1 MLRCKGLPETFPR
14 AQPGS
19 PLVIGSMIHYMLLL
33 NVEDISEG
41 NASLS
46 ELSHTLNIYSGNIDV
61 SFVLSSKGTL
71 VCNSSSSVLVL
82 NRTSPSLLHTFVV
95 DTLLDFPL
103 PFNIPVILTY
113 THTRK
118 RLRASSCFSL
128 GFNLFGV
135 YVIVISRVGHPCP
148 GQISSN
154 SLADVHIISERISLK
169 NIIQYNLHWA
179 ENKTCKLKR
188 SS

>member
-1 MLRCKGLPETFPR
+1 M
-14 AQPGS
+14 
-19 PLVIGSMIHYMLLL
+19 
-33 NVEDISEG
+33 
-41 NASLS
+41 
-46 ELSHTLNIYSGNIDV
+46 
-61 SFVLSSKGTL
+61 
-71 VCNSSSSVLVL
+71 CNSSSSVLVL
-82 NRTSPSLLHTFVV
+82 SRTSPSLLHTFVV

-118 RLRASSCFSL
+118 RLRASSSFSL
-128 GFNLFGV
+128 GLNLFGV
-135 YVIVISRVGHPCP
+135 YVISRVGHTCP

>member
-1 MLRCKGLPETFPR
+1 M
-14 AQPGS
+14 
-19 PLVIGSMIHYMLLL
+19 
-33 NVEDISEG
+33 
-41 NASLS
+41 
-46 ELSHTLNIYSGNIDV
+46 
-61 SFVLSSKGTL
+61 
-71 VCNSSSSVLVL
+71 CNSSSSVLVL

-103 PFNIPVILTY
+103 PFNMPVILTY

-128 GFNLFGV
+128 GFNLLSV

-154 SLADVHIISERISLK
+154 SLADVHIISERIALK

>member
-1 MLRCKGLPETFPR
+1 M
-14 AQPGS
+14 
-19 PLVIGSMIHYMLLL
+19 
-33 NVEDISEG
+33 
-41 NASLS
+41 
-46 ELSHTLNIYSGNIDV
+46 
-61 SFVLSSKGTL
+61 
-71 VCNSSSSVLVL
+71 CNSSSSVLVL

-103 PFNIPVILTY
+103 PFNTPVILTY

-128 GFNLFGV
+128 GLNLFGV
-135 YVIVISRVGHPCP
+135 YVIIIISRVGHPCP